1 MASETDPALS
11 DSSDHIGDIAI
22 EPTNGAASG
31 GGKKN
36 GKRNGKDKKK
46 EKEVPIEELYDLSQP
61 IKRVRAAAASAAE
74 SYLQFFM
81 LSNNCI
87 FHFADRAPLQG
98 CTRGS
103 HRGHRR

>member
-1 MASETDPALS
+1 VR
-11 DSSDHIGDIAI
+11 
-22 EPTNGAASG
+22 AA
-31 GGKKN
+31 
-36 GKRNGKDKKK
+36 
-46 EKEVPIEELYDLSQP
+46 
-61 IKRVRAAAASAAE
+61 AAAASAAE

-103 HRGHRR
+103 HRGHRRRD

>member
-1 MASETDPALS
+1 VR
-11 DSSDHIGDIAI
+11 
-22 EPTNGAASG
+22 AAA
-31 GGKKN
+31 
-36 GKRNGKDKKK
+36 
-46 EKEVPIEELYDLSQP
+46 
-61 IKRVRAAAASAAE
+61 AAAASAAE

-103 HRGHRR
+103 HRGHRRRDWGYQVLA